1 MHLLCIHCDCCAP
14 KECNFDKQV
23 WCELWLAAGPPG
35 RVGGGNT
42 QCNYDKNWMPTI
54 IWWILCRKTQ
64 HKLQYLAL
72 TELQALAR
80 DWECMG
86 GSAPGRGVSSVS
98 CKPSQL
104 IPITPGRPGARLA
117 QDCRLLISPLYCHLV
132 INTALL
138 LRATASRGQGRG
150 NDSVLL
156 DVTRCN
162 VSDPLP
168 STLKQVLVSKLTLAD
183 GDPCIL
189 SNVSQLHRSIM
200 AR

>member
-1 MHLLCIHCDCCAP
+1 MHLLCTRCDCLLP

-23 WCELWLAAGPPG
+23 WCEGG
-35 RVGGGNT
+35 EGGGVGGNQQGAVVHPIATPT

-72 TELQALAR
+72 TELQAPAR

-104 IPITPGRPGARLA
+104 IPITPGRPGARPA
-117 QDCRLLISPLYCHLV
+117 QNCRLLISPLYCHLV

-138 LRATASRGQGRG
+138 GPPTTSQGP
-150 NDSVLL
+150 NSSL
-156 DVTRCN
+156 DT
-162 VSDPLP
+162 
-168 STLKQVLVSKLTLAD
+168 
-183 GDPCIL
+183 
-189 SNVSQLHRSIM
+189 
-200 AR
+200 

>member
-1 MHLLCIHCDCCAP
+1 
-14 KECNFDKQV
+14 
-23 WCELWLAAGPPG
+23 
-35 RVGGGNT
+35 
-42 QCNYDKNWMPTI
+42 
-54 IWWILCRKTQ
+54 
-64 HKLQYLAL
+64 
-72 TELQALAR
+72 
-80 DWECMG
+80 MG

-162 VSDPLP
+162 VSQPLP

-189 SNVSQLHRSIM
+189 SNVSQLHHGEVTTASVIGPQQAATHCLFPASREFVFICIYRNIWILLPENTKQLYSLAHVIISLDRGATRFTLFSNTETLSFTESIGKS
-200 AR
+200 